1 MNLKK
6 ALKEKNKLK
15 GKITET
21 YERIRR
27 YNIAEEGIARPYDPK
42 QLLNDLFANIDEM
55 VALKTKIQSANIQV
69 FDKIFRLSE
78 LKNIAGKLKYMPCEI
93 ERIEHVSGKFSTAS
107 ISTNKRDAIIEN
119 IQKKIEQIQEE
130 LDEFNYQ
137 MKI

>member
-21 YERIRR
+21 YDRIRR
-27 YNIAEEGIARPYDPK
+27 YNISQEGIDRPYDPQELMK
-42 QLLNDLFANIDEM
+42 ELFINIDEM
-55 VALKTKIQSANIQV
+55 VKLKTKIQLANVQI

-78 LKNIAGKLKYMPCEI
+78 LKNIAIKLKYMPCEI
-93 ERIEHVSGKFSTAS
+93 ERIDSSSGNFSTAS
-107 ISTNKRDAIIEN
+107 ISTIKRDAMVEE
-119 IQKKIEQIQEE
+119 IQKQIEQIQEE
-130 LDEFNYQ
+130 LDEYNYQ